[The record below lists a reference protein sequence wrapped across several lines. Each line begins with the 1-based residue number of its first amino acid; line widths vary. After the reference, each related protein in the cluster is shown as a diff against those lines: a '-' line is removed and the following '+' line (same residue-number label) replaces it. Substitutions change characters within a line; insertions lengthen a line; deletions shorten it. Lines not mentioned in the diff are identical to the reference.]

1 MNHLRVLLVSILLV
15 LPIVSICDAQ
25 LWANN
30 DDHEIGHQ
38 DLVGSARRGQKEV
51 VQGERYHTG
60 SASHQMSNRESVDMS
75 YRTEASPTSSKSA
88 FGDIYFVAV
97 VAGCA
102 VATIFGVMGTGYCLY
117 RFQQYNKAAADVD
130 YPAYGVV
137 GPITK
142 VADPSNGSISGSASK
157 KTSPHSSGNVTPSAG
172 HPGDRKLAQS
182 AQMYH
187 YQHQKQQMIQSANS
201 RAAAAAAA
209 ASSTGGK
216 APRLTSTSD
225 GDSDEEH
232 DEMDYIVYECAGL
245 APTGEMEVK
254 NPLFHDDSTPA
265 SPMKTPT
272 TVKSNGK
279 GEKSLK

>member
-15 LPIVSICDAQ
+15 LPIASICDGQ

-30 DDHEIGHQ
+30 DGRQ
-38 DLVGSARRGQKEV
+38 DLVGSHRGQKEF
-51 VQGERYHTG
+51 VQGEQYPT
-60 SASHQMSNRESVDMS
+60 SHQLSNRESVEMS
-75 YRTEASPTSSKSA
+75 YRTASPTNSNLA
-88 FGDIYFVAV
+88 FGEIYFVAV

-102 VATIFGVMGTGYCLY
+102 VAAIFGVMGTGYCLY
-117 RFQQYNKAAADVD
+117 RFQQYNKAAAEVD

-142 VADPSNGSISGSASK
+142 VADPSNGSIPGSASR

-201 RAAAAAAA
+201 RAAVI
-209 ASSTGGK
+209 STGGK

-232 DEMDYIVYECAGL
+232 DEMDYIVYGCAGL
-245 APTGEMEVK
+245 ASTGEMEVK